1 MPDVVR
7 QLPNPKRRLG
17 RYRLIAT
24 LGQGGMGT
32 IHLGVAEGIGGFRKL
47 FVIKELKQELTL
59 NAQFLELF
67 MREAKL
73 AARLNHP
80 NVVHTIEADHEGG
93 RYYLAMDFLDG
104 QPFNEVLWN
113 AIREPVA
120 PLPLRLQVL
129 SHALAGLHHAHELRD
144 YDGRALHV
152 VHRDVSPANI
162 FVGYDGQVKVLDFG
176 IAKAGDMEGTRPG
189 EFKGK
194 ISYAAPEQLRGFPA
208 DRRVD
213 VFAAGVVLWE
223 ALAMRRLVQGKPS
236 RSVFEARLL
245 GTEPRIGQIA
255 PDLDPALAAI
265 CNRAMHAEPAQ
276 RYPTAEA
283 FRVAVQEYLSA
294 RELGM
299 EPALIA
305 RFMQAK
311 FASARAALHRVI
323 DAELHSEGD
332 DPATG
337 VVSLP
342 ALASPAHA
350 IAPRAPSLFRSR
362 ARGRAS
368 TDRPAEYSPAR
379 LGRLRR
385 RRRNWGRV
393 FAALAAASVAAAFA
407 ASFRS
412 EPGHLPEPAPAA
424 RRVVPEAPVSA
435 PQATPPAETTPG
447 SPTEAAPAQE
457 LPAAAAT
464 QTAREPSPALEEVA
478 ASDAGA
484 ETVAGEAAHALA
496 QDRAPGFPAAAP
508 EPQRSAAH
516 PPKAAATSPRGRAG
530 GSARER
536 TGHGPEPSK
545 AGSAGA
551 ARDAASAPPPPL
563 LDLRSVP
570 RRQQRELDLENP
582 FRK

>member
-7 QLPNPKRRLG
+7 PLPNPKRRLG

-32 IHLGVAEGIGGFRKL
+32 IHLGVSEGIGGFRKL

-59 NAQFLELF
+59 NDQFLEMF

-80 NVVHTIEADHEGG
+80 NVVHTIEADHESG

-104 QPFNEVLWN
+104 QPFNEVLWHSV
-113 AIREPVA
+113 REPVA
-120 PLPLRLQVL
+120 PLALRLQVL

-162 FVGYDGQVKVLDFG
+162 FVGYDGQVKMLDFG
-176 IAKAGDMEGTRPG
+176 IAKAADMEGTRPG

-236 RSVFEARLL
+236 RGVFEARLL
-245 GTEPRIGQIA
+245 GTEPRIRQIL
-255 PDLDPALAAI
+255 PDLDPALALI
-265 CNRAMHAEPAQ
+265 CDRAMHADPGQ

-283 FRVAVQEYLSA
+283 FRVALQEYLST
-294 RELGM
+294 REQGM

-337 VVSLP
+337 LVSLP

-350 IAPRAPSLFRSR
+350 IALRAPSLFRSR
-362 ARGRAS
+362 AGELAS
-368 TDRPAEYSPAR
+368 AERRAEYPPAS
-379 LGRLRR
+379 LGRLRHT
-385 RRRNWGRV
+385 RRNWGRV
-393 FAALAAASVAAAFA
+393 FAALAVASVAAAFA
-407 ASFRS
+407 AYWSS
-412 EPGHLPEPAPAA
+412 EPGHPREEAPAA
-424 RRVVPEAPVSA
+424 RGALPKAPVSA
-435 PQATPPAETTPG
+435 PQATPPAETTV
-447 SPTEAAPAQE
+447 SPTEAAPVQE
-457 LPAAAAT
+457 PPAAT
-464 QTAREPSPALEEVA
+464 RTAREPSPALEAA

-484 ETVAGEAAHALA
+484 ETVAGEAAHTLA
-496 QDRAPGFPAAAP
+496 QDPAPDSPAAAAEPSRSEALPP
-508 EPQRSAAH
+508 E
-516 PPKAAATSPRGRAG
+516 AATASPRGRAG
-530 GSARER
+530 GAARER
-536 TGHGPEPSK
+536 TGQGPAPSK
-545 AGSAGA
+545 AASGSV
-551 ARDAASAPPPPL
+551 RDAASAPPPPL

>member
-7 QLPNPKRRLG
+7 QLPDPKRRLG

-32 IHLGVAEGIGGFRKL
+32 IHLGVAEGMGGFRKL

-59 NAQFLELF
+59 NDQFLDMF

-120 PLPLRLQVL
+120 PLALRLQVL

-176 IAKAGDMEGTRPG
+176 IAKAADMEGTRPG

-213 VFAAGVVLWE
+213 VFGAGVVLWE

-245 GTEPRIGQIA
+245 GTEPRIGQIS

-265 CNRAMHAEPAQ
+265 CDRAMHADPEQ

-283 FRVAVQEYLSA
+283 FRVALQEYLSA
-294 RELGM
+294 RGQVM
-299 EPALIA
+299 DAALIA

-337 VVSLP
+337 LVSLS
-342 ALASPAHA
+342 ALARPAHA
-350 IAPRAPSLFRSR
+350 AAPRAPALFRSH
-362 ARGRAS
+362 AGGRAS
-368 TDRPAEYSPAR
+368 SERRAEYAAAS
-379 LGRLRR
+379 LGRVRG

-393 FAALAAASVAAAFA
+393 FAALALASVAAAFA
-407 ASFRS
+407 ARWSS
-412 EPGHLPEPAPAA
+412 EQEQAPEQEPAA
-424 RRVVPEAPVSA
+424 RGALPEVPVAA
-435 PQATPPAETTPG
+435 PQAMPAAATPAAPIEAPPAH
-447 SPTEAAPAQE
+447 E
-457 LPAAAAT
+457 LPAAQPAH
-464 QTAREPSPALEEVA
+464 EPSPAPALA
-478 ASDAGA
+478 PSDAGDQ
-484 ETVAGEAAHALA
+484 TLAGEAAHAPANA
-496 QDRAPGFPAAAP
+496 QDPAT
-508 EPQRSAAH
+508 EPQRSETH
-516 PPKAAATSPRGRAG
+516 SPEAAAASPRGRAG
-530 GSARER
+530 TTARER
-536 TGHGPEPSK
+536 VMRAPEASK
-545 AGSAGA
+545 AAGVGSV
-551 ARDAASAPPPPL
+551 RDASAPPPSS